1 MLKPQ
6 IFIYTEATPNP
17 NSMKFVWNFEL
28 VPNGLSFDYTSVTEA
43 ISGEKESPLVQEL
56 FQNTYIQRVFI
67 SNNFVTL
74 TKDGSTL
81 WEDVLFEL
89 KTFFKNYFE
98 DKKPV
103 FAETTMKSLEVT
115 ESDSE
120 TVQKIK
126 LVLNEYVRPQVESD
140 GGAINFHSFE
150 DGVVKVLLQGS
161 CSGCPSSTITL
172 KNGIENLLVRMVPEV
187 KEVIAEG
194 V

>member
-28 VPNGLSFDYTSVTEA
+28 VPNGLSFDYTSVDEA

-150 DGVVKVLLQGS
+150 EGVVKVLLQGS